1 MRLTKAFGGL
11 EACLALSIRSASKV
25 STSVRNLQEVCT
37 AAPITLQQS
46 YARPGNMHVLMGVQC
61 RGQQVDAFNQQLK
74 SKPLKQR
81 RWTAWRGDTSD
92 IELHPLGAHQQLV
105 PVDSPHEGRGKD
117 ARRSQFQRARP
128 SPLRNFAGCSEI
140 TCNYISTPCASTLP
154 SRRC

>member
-1 MRLTKAFGGL
+1 MQGL
-11 EACLALSIRSASKV
+11 AIC
-25 STSVRNLQEVCT
+25 
-37 AAPITLQQS
+37 
-46 YARPGNMHVLMGVQC
+46 MHVLMGVQC

-140 TCNYISTPCASTLP
+140 TCNYISIPCASTLP
-154 SRRC
+154 SRRCYTLLGIGSATLTRSDWKMPAVGAFGT